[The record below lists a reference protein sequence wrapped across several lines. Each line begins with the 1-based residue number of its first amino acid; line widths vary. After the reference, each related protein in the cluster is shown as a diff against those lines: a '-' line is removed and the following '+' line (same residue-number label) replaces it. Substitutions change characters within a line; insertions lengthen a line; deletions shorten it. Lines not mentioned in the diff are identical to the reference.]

1 MATEVDPARGN
12 QDGPNVDPAYGNQ
25 DEPNTALG
33 VSSNPA
39 TGPPQSDISTPI
51 ASSQGDTLGS
61 ESTSPKIDPTE
72 ISAVTSASTGLTSR
86 GDEVPTKEQ
95 KPDGPTVVSVANDNC
110 ATDDLKRDVP
120 QLINQWSTSR
130 YRFCLTL
137 FRLQN
142 LQASLCANENIH
154 LWNEFELD
162 CLERAARRSRR
173 FVFKNNVAFVC
184 HILPDQRKGK

>member
-110 ATDDLKRDVP
+110 ATDDNVTSLLRIPKLISPNLVLTSFHYLPKLRKIRLPTQETNVLNLRHYPKVP
-120 QLINQWSTSR
+120 KFLQSR
-130 YRFCLTL
+130 FGVP
-137 FRLQN
+137 
-142 LQASLCANENIH
+142 H
-154 LWNEFELD
+154 
-162 CLERAARRSRR
+162 
-173 FVFKNNVAFVC
+173 
-184 HILPDQRKGK
+184 